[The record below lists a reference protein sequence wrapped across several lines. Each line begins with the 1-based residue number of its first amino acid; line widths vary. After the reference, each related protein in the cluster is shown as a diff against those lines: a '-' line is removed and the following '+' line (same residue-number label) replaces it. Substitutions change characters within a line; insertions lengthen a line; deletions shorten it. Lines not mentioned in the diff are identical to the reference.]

1 MIIGDFNMIL
11 RASEKNNENLD
22 RNMMSRFRAF
32 VENHE
37 LRDIYMHGRLFTWSN
52 ERQTPTMSKLDRAL
66 VSIDWQ
72 IMYPDSLLQALSSSI
87 SDHTPLHLSLNA
99 GHRPKKRFKFEMF
112 WLKLDGFDD
121 VVKEGWRY
129 APSIVDPFLRLDAC
143 MRNLAP
149 LLHAWAD
156 RTVGNVKLQIA
167 MANIV
172 IHRLEAAQDI
182 RVLTLENP
190 KAHCPS
196 LVVA

>member
-1 MIIGDFNMIL
+1 LDITNISLDTYAITGEVHSKDNCIWWITVVYGPHSTADKLEFLNELRERRSLCPGAWMIIGDFNMIL

-22 RNMMSRFRAF
+22 RNMKARFRTF

-37 LRDIYMHGRLFTWSN
+37 LRDLYMHGRLFTWSN

-99 GHRPKKRFKFEMF
+99 CHRTKKRFKFEMF

-121 VVKEGWRY
+121 VVKEGWRC
-129 APSIVDPFLRLDAC
+129 APSILDPFL
-143 MRNLAP
+143 
-149 LLHAWAD
+149 
-156 RTVGNVKLQIA
+156 
-167 MANIV
+167 
-172 IHRLEAAQDI
+172 
-182 RVLTLENP
+182 
-190 KAHCPS
+190 
-196 LVVA
+196 